1 MSMLNSLCNDNTKR
15 LIPQLITH
23 PIKLAVMHDVILDT
37 AKFQLGISFFSFR
50 KDTDLQ
56 LTIFGKS
63 LFDAFDFIT
72 GQILLPFGGFLT
84 CLFLGWYVPKRIV
97 KDQFTNWGTLRG
109 TLFGA
114 YLFCVRFVCPICILL
129 IFLHQFGII

>member
-50 KDTDLQ
+50 KERKKIESPILAVLLHEQ
-56 LTIFGKS
+56 F
-63 LFDAFDFIT
+63 LF
-72 GQILLPFGGFLT
+72 Q
-84 CLFLGWYVPKRIV
+84 
-97 KDQFTNWGTLRG
+97 
-109 TLFGA
+109 
-114 YLFCVRFVCPICILL
+114 
-129 IFLHQFGII
+129 

>member
-50 KDTDLQ
+50 KERKKIEVLWPAVLLHEQ
-56 LTIFGKS
+56 F
-63 LFDAFDFIT
+63 LF
-72 GQILLPFGGFLT
+72 Q
-84 CLFLGWYVPKRIV
+84 
-97 KDQFTNWGTLRG
+97 
-109 TLFGA
+109 
-114 YLFCVRFVCPICILL
+114 
-129 IFLHQFGII
+129 

>member
-50 KDTDLQ
+50 KERKRWKALWPKVLLHEQ
-56 LTIFGKS
+56 F
-63 LFDAFDFIT
+63 LF
-72 GQILLPFGGFLT
+72 Q
-84 CLFLGWYVPKRIV
+84 
-97 KDQFTNWGTLRG
+97 
-109 TLFGA
+109 
-114 YLFCVRFVCPICILL
+114 
-129 IFLHQFGII
+129 

>member
-50 KDTDLQ
+50 KER
-56 LTIFGKS
+56 KKMES
-63 LFDAFDFIT
+63 LWPKV
-72 GQILLPFGGFLT
+72 LLHEQFL
-84 CLFLGWYVPKRIV
+84 F
-97 KDQFTNWGTLRG
+97 Q
-109 TLFGA
+109 
-114 YLFCVRFVCPICILL
+114 
-129 IFLHQFGII
+129 

>member
-50 KDTDLQ
+50 KRE
-56 LTIFGKS
+56 
-63 LFDAFDFIT
+63 
-72 GQILLPFGGFLT
+72 
-84 CLFLGWYVPKRIV
+84 KR
-97 KDQFTNWGTLRG
+97 
-109 TLFGA
+109 
-114 YLFCVRFVCPICILL
+114 
-129 IFLHQFGII
+129 

>member
-50 KDTDLQ
+50 KEHLLLQ
-56 LTIFGKS
+56 MV
-63 LFDAFDFIT
+63 
-72 GQILLPFGGFLT
+72 LLA
-84 CLFLGWYVPKRIV
+84 LGPEYSMK
-97 KDQFTNWGTLRG
+97 F
-109 TLFGA
+109 
-114 YLFCVRFVCPICILL
+114 
-129 IFLHQFGII
+129 